1 MRFLSDRNGASG
13 RPRPTGIRT
22 HGSRAA
28 QCAAPT
34 DAISIRRR
42 GQAPALRYSSNDA
55 CSLNA
60 LLIRLAFGHFPLEG
74 ERLAGG
80 HMGPPLRRDYK
91 PSGTGGSGTRPYG
104 VIRTGHVGSAE
115 SGAVVEPQQLQFL
128 QTQALVGR
136 EESRTATPFLRAG
149 NSIPS
154 QRGNPRNGVRG
165 RLPLSGGDGPKGQ
178 RG

>member
-1 MRFLSDRNGASG
+1 MWVAPMRFLSDRNGASG

-74 ERLAGG
+74 GRLAGG

-115 SGAVVEPQQLQFL
+115 PGAKVELHQPQFL
-128 QTQALVGR
+128 QTQGPVARR
-136 EESRTATPFLRAG
+136 EFRPATQILRAG
-149 NSIPS
+149 NLLSDP
-154 QRGNPRNGVRG
+154 RGNPRNGGLGVR
-165 RLPLSGGDGPKGQ
+165 RI
-178 RG
+178 